1 MGIIKAV
8 NLIFD
13 YIRHDEEED
22 KDEVSHALK
31 GVSLDIKEG
40 DFVAI
45 LGHLKILRHKKRAGG
60 VDYKIYNKF
69 AEGGRQLG
77 RLQKCRKRRR
87 KYDSR
92 MLFCAEDI
100 GVQQEPFLYE
110 ICAPMAA

>member
-31 GVSLDIKEG
+31 GVSLDIKAG

-45 LGHLKILRHKKRAGG
+45 
-60 VDYKIYNKF
+60 
-69 AEGGRQLG
+69 
-77 RLQKCRKRRR
+77 
-87 KYDSR
+87 
-92 MLFCAEDI
+92 
-100 GVQQEPFLYE
+100 
-110 ICAPMAA
+110 

>member
-1 MGIIKAV
+1 M

-45 LGHLKILRHKKRAGG
+45 LGHNGSRKIHLREADERNPASNGW
-60 VDYKIYNKF
+60 N
-69 AEGGRQLG
+69 
-77 RLQKCRKRRR
+77 RL
-87 KYDSR
+87 Y
-92 MLFCAEDI
+92 F
-100 GVQQEPFLYE
+100 
-110 ICAPMAA
+110 